1 MGSERG
7 EDVRITASLLTTILY
22 STYDLLLYYL
32 LCIIQLIVYIIQ
44 YKHTYSSE
52 HLTLHIT

>member
-32 LCIIQLIVYIIQ
+32 LCIILLIVYIIQ
-44 YKHTYSSE
+44 YKHRYSSE